1 MNEDRVVPRC
11 KSVYRCRDRYRRR
24 FARILLSLMQ
34 QRNCLLPRTRS
45 RSSRYTILQRLSA
58 VLYRHDSRAFI
69 DERFFLERDALASQ
83 TSQGDNRL
91 KWLFPTEETST
102 DIFYVQRTRSLWSN
116 RAFVFFGSFQS
127 FAKIDDMI
135 LKRTISRNFRG
146 NLLFVFRM
154 FLDVHWFMFYSLPV
168 WKSFTDCNDGSNNSI
183 NYV

>member
-1 MNEDRVVPRC
+1 MVAASSRGGPILERLLTASLSLSLPLSLSLFFCSSTSMNEDRVVPRC

-69 DERFFLERDALASQ
+69 DERFFLERDAPASR

-91 KWLFPTEETST
+91 KWLFPTEETLT

-127 FAKIDDMI
+127 YPKIDRRYD
-135 LKRTISRNFRG
+135 LEKYYF
-146 NLLFVFRM
+146 
-154 FLDVHWFMFYSLPV
+154 
-168 WKSFTDCNDGSNNSI
+168 
-183 NYV
+183 